1 MICEICNENEVAWT
15 LIPIGEGLP
24 QSLCDSCLAIRG
36 IVWSKENLPA
46 EEIAAMLGP
55 MFVTPARE
63 DLHQD
68 AAKVRKG
75 RKSKAAAEA
84 KADEGQAGGEAETPP
99 AAANGGD

>member
-46 EEIAAMLGP
+46 EDIAAMLGP

-63 DLHQD
+63 DLHEE
-68 AAKVRKG
+68 APKVAKRG
-75 RKSKAAAEA
+75 RKSKAAEPETV
-84 KADEGQAGGEAETPP
+84 EGEAGGEVEAPP
-99 AAANGGD
+99 AAANE